1 MFLTL
6 AFFGVCG
13 GQGMFP
19 SLALIL
25 KSVCSFGTGSG
36 LKHFSWLRSK
46 NQGVF
51 LLLALISGP
60 RWVLWLFSLQYS
72 GVGIGFSMESHS
84 YLSKCILV
92 AVFLFLFLFL
102 LQFSFPFCW

>member
-13 GQGMFP
+13 GAGHVSFIGSDSKKCMF
-19 SLALIL
+19 LWHWFWVL
-25 KSVCSFGTGSG
+25 GSG
-36 LKHFSWLRSK
+36 LKHFSWLRSE

-60 RWVLWLFSLQYS
+60 RWVLWLTLFSTILRC
-72 GVGIGFSMESHS
+72 GHRLLNGESQ
-84 YLSKCILV
+84 LS
-92 AVFLFLFLFL
+92 
-102 LQFSFPFCW
+102 

>member
-6 AFFGVCG
+6 AFFGVCV

-19 SLALIL
+19 SLTLIL

-36 LKHFSWLRSK
+36 LKHFSWLRSE

-60 RWVLWLFSLQYS
+60 RWVLWLTLFSTILRC
-72 GVGIGFSMESHS
+72 GHRLLNGESQ
-84 YLSKCILV
+84 LS
-92 AVFLFLFLFL
+92 
-102 LQFSFPFCW
+102 